1 MGAGF
6 VLYDLL
12 FVFFA
17 TLLYGGA
24 IAAGV
29 RAFVAA
35 SARIPWPLAVV
46 PALVVALLA
55 LIVEVFVATSL
66 CPPLRPGRYRMMKS
80 VTFYSW
86 IFRSMFRR
94 LLFDCG
100 LRWLL
105 FSSNV
110 LRFLAFR
117 ALGARVHFAASMST
131 DVTVTDPALLVVG
144 AGAMIGSRSYLAGHW
159 VEHGRLVLAK
169 IEIGEGSLLALDVLC
184 SPGVVIGKK
193 VTVKAGAVL
202 APNVRI
208 DDHADI
214 GAFCEVDAAA
224 HVGRDA
230 RLAARAY
237 VAQRQVV
244 AAGTRFP

>member
-1 MGAGF
+1 MGPGF

-12 FVFFA
+12 FIFFA
-17 TLLYGGA
+17 TVLYGGA

-29 RAFVAA
+29 HTFLAA
-35 SARIPWPLAVV
+35 SSRVPWPFAIV
-46 PALVVALLA
+46 PSLVAALLA
-55 LIVEVFVATSL
+55 LIFEVFLATSL

-105 FSSNV
+105 FSSNI

-117 ALGARVHFAASMST
+117 ALGADVAFTSSFST
-131 DVTVTDPALLVVG
+131 DVTVTDPALLVVHP
-144 AGAMIGSRSYLAGHW
+144 GAMIGSRSYLAGHW
-159 VEHGRLVLAK
+159 VEHGRLILATV
-169 IEIGEGSLLALDVLC
+169 EIGEGTLLALDVMC

-193 VTVKAGAVL
+193 VTVKPFAVL

-214 GAFCEVDAAA
+214 GAACQIDAAA
-224 HVGRDA
+224 HIGSKA
-230 RLAARAY
+230 RLASRAY
-237 VAQRQVV
+237 VPRRHVI
-244 AAGTRFP
+244 AAGASFP